1 MRLLGGRLCLSPAP
15 GTARMKGMTW
25 LNIVV
30 QTFIGWLLEIPPDL
44 LGRRI
49 ESMLDRA
56 ADRTSLRKKRTHR
69 HKRGARKRKSRGRVW
84 RS

>member
-1 MRLLGGRLCLSPAP
+1 
-15 GTARMKGMTW
+15 MTW

-49 ESMLDRA
+49 ENMLDRA
-56 ADRTSLRKKRTHR
+56 ADRTSRRKKRTYR
-69 HKRGARKRKSRGRVW
+69 HKRGPQKRRSRG
-84 RS
+84 